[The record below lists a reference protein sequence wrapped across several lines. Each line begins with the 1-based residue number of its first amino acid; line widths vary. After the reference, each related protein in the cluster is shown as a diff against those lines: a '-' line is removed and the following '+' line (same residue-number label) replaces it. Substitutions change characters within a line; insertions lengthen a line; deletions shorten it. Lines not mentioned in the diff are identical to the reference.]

1 MTILLRGFLQV
12 SFTFFFV
19 YKENS
24 ETHKKKL
31 NSVCTGLVF
40 ILALLAVPAPVGF
53 PSTLSCHVAVKPTIC
68 DMLLN
73 HEKLG
78 TDTLLPTPPSESCEY
93 SLGSP
98 THTSLVW
105 CFFCLSSENS
115 IASREFG
122 ESSQNSLTTT
132 EHRL

>member
-1 MTILLRGFLQV
+1 MTTVLR
-12 SFTFFFV
+12 SFFSGFV
-19 YKENS
+19 YHSSLSTKKIS

-40 ILALLAVPAPVGF
+40 ILALLEVPAPVGF

-78 TDTLLPTPPSESCEY
+78 TDTLLPTPPSASSEY

-98 THTSLVW
+98 MHPGFVC
-105 CFFCLSSENS
+105 CFFSVPSEHS
-115 IASREFG
+115 VSTREFG
-122 ESSQNSLTTT
+122 ESSQNSLAIAQ
-132 EHRL
+132 H